1 MFRQITSIA
10 GPHFGEIRNIKPP
23 LSGSIIVNSIIDF
36 GKHTDQLGIRR
47 ANENG
52 IVGYNLYEAK
62 HSLAAQNQT
71 LPKVTAAS
79 SDPSV
84 KIKVTQATELPGSA
98 SVDFDYKGIV
108 KTYRVVFE

>member
-23 LSGSIIVNSIIDF
+23 LIGPIIVNSIIDF

-52 IVGYNLYEAK
+52 IVGDGFPVPPHTHLQIQWDGKPVPYEE
-62 HSLAAQNQT
+62 NR
-71 LPKVTAAS
+71 
-79 SDPSV
+79 
-84 KIKVTQATELPGSA
+84 
-98 SVDFDYKGIV
+98 
-108 KTYRVVFE
+108 YRVLRQIPISRSAYYRR